1 MISVGGGAIAAISRR
16 SRRVGATRGGPLF
29 AVPASTTALSRRGD
43 AGRTALRHSRVY
55 DRLVA
60 SGRRGGGPSSAV
72 ETPSRSASRR
82 GDAGADRFPF
92 WSLLSV
98 IFLHFEKNESGPA
111 EYF

>member
-1 MISVGGGAIAAISRR
+1 MIGVGGGAIAAISRR

-43 AGRTALRHSRVY
+43 AG
-55 DRLVA
+55 
-60 SGRRGGGPSSAV
+60 
-72 ETPSRSASRR
+72 
-82 GDAGADRFPF
+82 ADRFPF